1 MRTNTWL
8 AILTVGQGLQVLQ
21 SQAHHADLKSQLQ
34 RMDSAQAERDQV
46 RDKKFDRAAAIAQR
60 GQFAMWIQSP
70 EGQTFDR
77 WSQHAVTASRQ
88 LEDRQAAWEFAW
100 YAAHQAARETSPEA
114 TLTSFGASRPW
125 DHYPWHR
132 QLRGPQVHA
141 VARQLDE
148 FASSASEILPRPNEL
163 LPLTGVYFSHQP
175 DEAERHTSLPQTV
188 RELLK
193 QFRADDELR
202 VAALRADGFR

>member
-8 AILTVGQGLQVLQ
+8 AILTVGQGLQMLQ
-21 SQAHHADLKSQLQ
+21 SQAHHTDLKSQLR

-77 WSQHAVTASRQ
+77 WSEHAVTASQQ
-88 LEDRQAAWEFAW
+88 LEDRQSAWEFAW
-100 YAAHQAARETSPEA
+100 YATHQAARETSSKA
-114 TLTSFGASRPW
+114 TPAAFDTARPW
-125 DHYPWHR
+125 DHFPWHF
-132 QLRGPQVHA
+132 QLRGPQVRT

-148 FASSASEILPRPNEL
+148 FASSVSEILPRPNEL

-175 DEAERHTSLPQTV
+175 DEIERHQSLPRTV
-188 RELLK
+188 RELLE
-193 QFRADDELR
+193 QFRIDDEER